1 MLPDPRQKRCK
12 LEKSLVKNPGTFW
25 SLLTN
30 FTQSLK
36 FIRQLQ
42 SFGKL

>member
-1 MLPDPRQKRCK
+1 MLPVPRQKRCK
-12 LEKSLVKNPGTFW
+12 LEKSLLKKPGPFG

-36 FIRQLQ
+36 FTGQLQ
-42 SFGKL
+42 SFGKI